1 MYFLM
6 SNKQKLGSYL
16 KITVMKNDKK
26 YIYIYTRLVIFVC
39 CNPNGGFQ
47 VPIHYY
53 ITSNDANP
61 FRVDM

>member
-26 YIYIYTRLVIFVC
+26 YIYIYPFSYLCMLQPQWWISSANTLL
-39 CNPNGGFQ
+39 
-47 VPIHYY
+47 YY
-53 ITSNDANP
+53 K
-61 FRVDM
+61 